1 MTSIGVNVIRISL
14 ICLALVC
21 ATANAQ
27 SDPADTLVGRIEGNS
42 YVSPTSSFRVTIPV
56 LPELGGQVVDTDN
69 VHWLLPLP
77 WLLAGLAG
85 LLAAVGGNRRRR
97 ERRRQAN
104 QAYDAA
110 EGDPR

>member
-1 MTSIGVNVIRISL
+1 MTELTDHPDSGRHPVDVGHL
-14 ICLALVC
+14 VMGLAFLGLVTVW
-21 ATANAQ
+21 ALFQT
-27 SDPADTLVGRIEGNS
+27 G
-42 YVSPTSSFRVTIPV
+42 
-56 LPELGGQVVDTDN
+56 VVDTDN